1 MKRVQ
6 KKKIKRHSQVKII
19 KYDLHLNY
27 SFLLKYV
34 QPQILL
40 VCPKGN
46 GRYWPD
52 LSGRLSGPKYSW
64 GVCIEG
70 RPTQC
75 LLLVFRWGLGRKQE
89 LYNIIKLI
97 EMNIERN
104 LHCKWLCKN
113 YVIGK
118 GIGWLFQIINKKIKY
133 MQFYIVLYLI

>member
-52 LSGRLSGPKYSW
+52 LSGRLSGPMYSW

-89 LYNIIKLI
+89 FNIIKLI

-104 LHCKWLCKN
+104 HCNCKWLCKN
-113 YVIGK
+113 YA
-118 GIGWLFQIINKKIKY
+118 
-133 MQFYIVLYLI
+133 VLYSIIPNIIQTCN